1 MRITI
6 MATVLLALSTAT
18 SYAQCAIV
26 YQHSDYQGRSLS
38 LADGSFVTFGRHSEG
53 GTAVGGSAPRM
64 GDTWWNDQISSF
76 KLRRGCSL
84 YVWQHADAAGN
95 RRVFTTP
102 YKKIGSWNDQV
113 STVRCGCGSHF

>member
-6 MATVLLALSTAT
+6 TAAALLVLSTVT

-26 YQHSDYQGRSLS
+26 YQHSDYQGRSLPLS
-38 LADGSFVTFGRHSEG
+38 DGAFIKFGNHSGG
-53 GTAVGGSAPRM
+53 GTAVGGYAPRM

-84 YVWQHADAAGN
+84 YAWQHADAEGN
-95 RRVFTTP
+95 RRVFTTS
-102 YKKIGSWNDQV
+102 YKKLGSWNDQI
-113 STVRCGCGSHF
+113 STLRCGCGSHF